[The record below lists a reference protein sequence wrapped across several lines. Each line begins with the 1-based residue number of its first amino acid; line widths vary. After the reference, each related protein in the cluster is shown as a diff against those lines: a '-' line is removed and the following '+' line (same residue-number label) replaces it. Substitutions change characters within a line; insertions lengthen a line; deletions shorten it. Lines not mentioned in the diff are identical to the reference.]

1 MATKSAENPA
11 VVDSAAAEVVR
22 TKRVIIQR
30 PADNRDIGIYLGFNS
45 VGSVYPFDVPVEL
58 PADNMMR
65 APYVTRDPV
74 SALRIIFHALAAPNP
89 LFASLP
95 DAKLTK

>member
-11 VVDSAAAEVVR
+11 VVDPAAAEVVR

-58 PADNMMR
+58 PADMVDYFR
-65 APYVTRDPV
+65 AQKVANAYPGEDGKPVISYVTMLHI
-74 SALRIIFHALAAPNP
+74 S
-89 LFASLP
+89 
-95 DAKLTK
+95 DA